1 MKPELLLRQL
11 WAGHRW
17 PLMAVGLL
25 VLGNIVLVPALRF
38 SLVPAVNQREEMLIR
53 RQAQLRDDGTGGSS
67 PVQQFVQGEKDLA
80 AFRERIPPH
89 REFTGLLL
97 ELQELADHAG
107 LDLARISYRHEQ
119 DSDNQLLRYQLSFT
133 LAGSYRDVKQFVH
146 ALEQSPR
153 LFILQQV
160 GLQGVEQ
167 EGWTDVRLQLDLETF
182 FRHGAS

>member
-1 MKPELLLRQL
+1 
-11 WAGHRW
+11 
-17 PLMAVGLL
+17 
-25 VLGNIVLVPALRF
+25 
-38 SLVPAVNQREEMLIR
+38 
-53 RQAQLRDDGTGGSS
+53 
-67 PVQQFVQGEKDLA
+67 VQQFVQGEKDLA

-107 LDLARISYRHEQ
+107 LELARISYRHEQ
-119 DSDNQLLRYQLSFT
+119 DSDNQLLRYQLAFT